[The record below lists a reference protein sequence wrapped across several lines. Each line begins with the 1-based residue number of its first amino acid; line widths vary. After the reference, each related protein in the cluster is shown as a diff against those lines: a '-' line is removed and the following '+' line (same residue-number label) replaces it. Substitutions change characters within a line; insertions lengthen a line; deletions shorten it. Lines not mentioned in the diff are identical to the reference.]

1 MTPIELLRGRWVVRA
16 LSFLLFLGVWQLLGQ
31 SVNPILFAP
40 PLRVI
45 TRFGQLWN
53 DGELVTAT
61 GVTIE
66 TIAVSFVLSALIAIP
81 VGLAMGRNRFLEYGV
96 DPYVNLIYST
106 PTVAIIPLA
115 IIWFGPNLSASFLI
129 VLLHTVPPILINT
142 MIGVK
147 AISRTLTQ
155 TGRSFGVQ
163 GGRLWRKVV
172 LPASLPYI
180 MAGLRIGMGAA
191 VIGTMVAEIFM
202 FNTGL
207 GYILVY
213 YGAQFDTAAI
223 ISGVLVTMALG
234 IVLTEA
240 VKLIDKRYL
249 GWARFATGVS

>member
-1 MTPIELLRGRWVVRA
+1 LTTLEFLRGRWVVRA
-16 LSFLLFLGVWQLLGQ
+16 LSFLLFLAVWQVLGQ

-45 TRFGQLWN
+45 TRFIQLWS
-53 DGELVTAT
+53 DGELVAATAIT
-61 GVTIE
+61 SE
-66 TIAVSFVLSALIAIP
+66 TIVISFVLSALIAIP
-81 VGLAMGRNRFLEYGV
+81 IGLAMGRNRFVEYGV
-96 DPYVNLIYST
+96 DPYVNLVYST

-115 IIWFGPNLSASFLI
+115 IIWFGPNLTASFLI

-147 AISRTLTQ
+147 AIGKTLTE

-191 VIGTMVAEIFM
+191 VIGTMIAEIFM

-207 GYILVY
+207 GYVLVY

-223 ISGVLVTMALG
+223 ISGVLITMALG
-234 IVLTEA
+234 IILTEA
-240 VKLIDKRYL
+240 VKQIEKRYL
-249 GWARFATGVS
+249 GWARFATGV